1 MKITQYGHAIIISVL
16 GIFATS
22 FDGLLWSVL
31 GGFMIGTG
39 LVLARKSGEDDE
51 RG

>member
-1 MKITQYGHAIIISVL
+1 MKITLYGHAIILSMF
-16 GIFATS
+16 GIMFTS
-22 FDGLLWSVL
+22 FSGLMWSVL

-39 LVLARKSGEDDE
+39 LVLARKSGEKDE